1 MKMTNMEKAVTWA
14 AKDLNETRGWIA
26 EDYLSVFRDF
36 FEAYTLFEGRE
47 HPDISYFELIRLME
61 RMPWA
66 DTGEKVPLEPSEYT
80 GLIGAYF
87 CDSGLEC
94 DYSIHHFFSG
104 RIREMRYFDG
114 QKLPE

>member
-1 MKMTNMEKAVTWA
+1 MKMANLEKAVTWA
-14 AKDLNETRGWIA
+14 AKDLNESRGWIA

-36 FEAYTLFEGRE
+36 FEAYNLFEGVE
-47 HPDISYFELIRLME
+47 HPDFSFFDLVRFME

-87 CDSGLEC
+87 CDSGPEC
-94 DYSIHHFFSG
+94 DHSIHRFFSEKILEKLYL
-104 RIREMRYFDG
+104 R
-114 QKLPE
+114 QKNPA

>member
-1 MKMTNMEKAVTWA
+1 MKIMDFDKAVTWA
-14 AKDLNETRGWIA
+14 VKGLNESRGWIA

-36 FEAYTLFEGRE
+36 FEAYNLFEGRE
-47 HPDISYFELIRLME
+47 HPDISYFAMLRLME

-87 CDSGLEC
+87 CDSDPEC
-94 DYSIHHFFSG
+94 DHSIHRFFSG
-104 RIREMRYFDG
+104 EIRIELDLERRKETV
-114 QKLPE
+114 

>member
-1 MKMTNMEKAVTWA
+1 MKIMDFEKAVTWA
-14 AKDLNETRGWIA
+14 VKDLNESRGWIA

-36 FEAYTLFEGRE
+36 FEAYNLFEGRG
-47 HPDISYFELIRLME
+47 HPDISYFDVVQLME

-87 CDSGLEC
+87 CDSGPEC
-94 DYSIHHFFSG
+94 DHSIHRFFSG
-104 RIREMRYFDG
+104 EILEKLYLR
-114 QKLPE
+114 QKNPA

>member
-1 MKMTNMEKAVTWA
+1 MNVQKIDKAVTWA
-14 AKDLNETRGWIA
+14 AKGLNENRGWIA

-36 FEAYTLFEGRE
+36 FEAYNLFEDRE
-47 HPDISYFELIRLME
+47 HPDISYFAMLRLME

-87 CDSGLEC
+87 CDSGPER
-94 DYSIHHFFSG
+94 DHSIHDFLSG
-104 RIREMRYFDG
+104 EVLEKLYFE
-114 QKLPE
+114 QKNRA